1 VYKEKKL
8 VFHKTCLELKL
19 RDARASMHGVAR
31 RVVEVEVEE
40 RTREQLL
47 FLTYLV
53 EWEEIPL

>member
-1 VYKEKKL
+1 
-8 VFHKTCLELKL
+8 
-19 RDARASMHGVAR
+19 MHGVAR

-53 EWEEIPL
+53 E